1 MSQLGNHA
9 RQFADCWRLWD
20 LDQTSLLHVL
30 VYIIAASVLLL
41 IAYSHRYSWE
51 NGKSPPQLRPHGFS
65 HILWC
70 RSRRTWRRAGRTT
83 RYVSLSHSSHASF
96 VPQPAKGGKEGK
108 ITINGWLLPTKGGE
122 ISMQSGRSVVWLS
135 SVCMKIGLTR
145 SQEECHEQQGDA
157 DCWRWPLH
165 SSSHCLEEETF

>member
-1 MSQLGNHA
+1 MFWLHYCCKCA
-9 RQFADCWRLWD
+9 
-20 LDQTSLLHVL
+20 TSYCVQ
-30 VYIIAASVLLL
+30 
-41 IAYSHRYSWE
+41 
-51 NGKSPPQLRPHGFS
+51 SPLQLRKWKVTTTAEATWIQSHSLVQKQKDLTKSRPHPPWWLPRRCSARCICCCCRGAARGM
-65 HILWC
+65 C
-70 RSRRTWRRAGRTT
+70 RSATRRTPP
-83 RYVSLSHSSHASF
+83 SSHSLQSE
-96 VPQPAKGGKEGK
+96 GREGK

-157 DCWRWPLH
+157 DCWRWPLR